1 MRENGHFTL
10 QFYHGK
16 YNVSSMFNILFPHIE
31 GEEKMSNEVFNDIT
45 HRIINYLNNNGFKD
59 KILQVGDNR
68 FIFDIINTYINK
80 DEALLIMKS
89 ACYFV
94 IKEYENEITENDLD
108 DTEKAY
114 LKFNVE
120 HLKMLLEDIQNDH
133 YKYIVTEC

>member
-59 KILQVGDNR
+59 KIPDLGGLFKGFSKSELNCSDCSDYR
-68 FIFDIINTYINK
+68 YLEKFIRATIIGEIVHVLGILSSIIV
-80 DEALLIMKS
+80 LLI
-89 ACYFV
+89 FN
-94 IKEYENEITENDLD
+94 EYM
-108 DTEKAY
+108 
-114 LKFNVE
+114 FNFGLPAFLLNTFSRL
-120 HLKMLLEDIQNDH
+120 HL
-133 YKYIVTEC
+133 